1 MSPCRVLYV
10 INGFNK
16 GGAEIGLQTMLEHGF
31 LRGCDVRV
39 IGLHEGAPELR
50 AAIGRLVGPENLVL
64 ASDGPKLTLAGL
76 WRGFRTL
83 RATLRTFRPHTVVLS
98 LRQTNIVG
106 RLALLDHRA
115 IRCIAF
121 EHIAKLEAGRLT
133 TLYAALLWLL
143 SPRVDEVWADC
154 RVTLEGARRY
164 HRGRPRER
172 VVPLFVADA
181 QAPRKTDYR
190 LGTPARIV
198 TAGRLIPRKRVDV
211 LLQALTRLRGDG
223 HDCTLTIF
231 GDGPDRPRLMQLA
244 ESLGLGASVTFA
256 GFRPR
261 WYETAREHDLCVH
274 LSDEEGFCI
283 VVAEAMMVGLPVIAS
298 PVGGVLEY
306 ARDGLDAIHAPVP
319 PKPDDVARQISGLL
333 ADAGRRRALGEAAAE
348 RIADTYGTVAAV
360 AVYDSLTRT
369 LAQSA
374 AGPAASGLFGGH
386 HGRA

>member
-1 MSPCRVLYV
+1 MTPCRVLYV

-16 GGAEIGLQTMLEHGF
+16 GGAEIGLRTMLEHGF

-50 AAIGRLVGPENLVL
+50 AAIARLVGPDNLVL
-64 ASDGPKLTLAGL
+64 ASDRPKLTFAAL

-98 LRQTNIVG
+98 LRQANIIG

-133 TLYAALLWLL
+133 AVYAALLWLL

-154 RVTLEGARRY
+154 RVTLEGAGRY
-164 HRGRPRER
+164 HRGHRRER

-181 QAPRKTDYR
+181 HAPRKTDYR

-211 LLQALTRLRGDG
+211 LLQALARLRRDG
-223 HDCTLTIF
+223 RDCTLTVF

-244 ESLGLGASVTFA
+244 EALGLGASVTFA
-256 GFRPR
+256 GFQPR
-261 WYETAREHDLCVH
+261 WYESAREHDLCVH

-283 VVAEAMMVGLPVIAS
+283 VAAEAMMVGLPVIVS

-306 ARDGLDAIHAPVP
+306 SRDGLDAIHAPVP
-319 PKPDDVARQISGLL
+319 PRPNDVARQISGLL
-333 ADAGRRRALGEAAAE
+333 ADAGQRRALGEAAAE
-348 RIADTYGTVAAV
+348 RIAHAYGAVAAV

-374 AGPAASGLFGGH
+374 AETPASGLFGGH

>member
-1 MSPCRVLYV
+1 MSQCRVLYV

-16 GGAEIGLQTMLEHGF
+16 GGAEIGLRTMLEHGF
-31 LRGCDVRV
+31 LKGCEVRV
-39 IGLHEGAPELR
+39 IGLHEGDPDLR
-50 AAIGRLVGPENLVL
+50 AAVERLVGPENLILV
-64 ASDGPKLTLAGL
+64 SRGPKLTLSAL

-83 RATLRTFRPHTVVLS
+83 RSTLRTFRPQTVVLS
-98 LRQTNIVG
+98 LRQANIVG
-106 RLALLDHRA
+106 RLALLDHRG
-115 IRCIAF
+115 IRCVAF

-133 TLYAALLWLL
+133 PVYATLLRLL

-154 RVTLEGARRY
+154 RVTLEGSRRY
-164 HRGRPRER
+164 HRGRHRER

-181 QAPRKTDYR
+181 QAPRKADYT
-190 LGTPARIV
+190 LGTPIRLV

-211 LLQALTRLRGDG
+211 ILEALARLRAEG

-231 GDGPDRPRLMQLA
+231 GDGPDRPRLSQLA
-244 ESLGLGASVTFA
+244 ESLGVDPAVTFA

-261 WYETAREHDLCVH
+261 WYEAARDHDLCIH

-283 VVAEAMMVGLPVIAS
+283 VVAEAMMVGLPVVAS

-306 ARDGLDAIHAPVP
+306 TRDGRDALHAAVP
-319 PKPDDVARQISGLL
+319 AEPNAVARLVSGLL
-333 ADAGRRRALGEAAAE
+333 ADAGRRSALGQTAAE

-360 AVYDSLTRT
+360 SVYDALTRT
-369 LAQSA
+369 IAQSPVE
-374 AGPAASGLFGGH
+374 PASPEMLGRQ